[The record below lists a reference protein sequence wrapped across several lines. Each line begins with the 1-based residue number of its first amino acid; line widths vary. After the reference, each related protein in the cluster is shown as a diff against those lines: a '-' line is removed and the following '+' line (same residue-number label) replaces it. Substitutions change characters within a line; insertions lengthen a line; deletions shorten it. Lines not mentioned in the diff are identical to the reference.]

1 MTAIRHRRPMF
12 AALALAASLALA
24 GCLHEDSKAE
34 IVKKAEQATTKAEL
48 RAALGEPKTLNK
60 VGPLE
65 EWVYEASDGV
75 VRFPILGDGV
85 GPVVTGEK
93 TKN

>member
-1 MTAIRHRRPMF
+1 MIRNRHRRPLL
-12 AALALAASLALA
+12 AALALAATLALG
-24 GCLHEDSKAE
+24 GCFEDSKAV
-34 IVKKAEQATTKAEL
+34 IVKKAENATTKAEL
-48 RAALGEPKTLNK
+48 RAELGEPKTLNK

-75 VRFPILGDGV
+75 VRFPILGDRV

>member
-1 MTAIRHRRPMF
+1 MPARRLATALS
-12 AALALAASLALA
+12 LAMALALA
-24 GCLHEDSKAE
+24 GCFEDSKAE
-34 IVKKAEQATTKAEL
+34 IVKKAEHAATKDEL
-48 RAALGEPKTLNK
+48 RKALGDPDTLNK

-75 VRFPILGDGV
+75 VRFPILGDRV

-93 TKN
+93 LK